1 MVIMMSIIK
10 CPVCNRELNRK
21 DNCYKCTNNH
31 SFDIS
36 KKGYTNLLLS
46 NQYHSS
52 NPGDDKDMVLARKEF
67 FKLDKY
73 QSLKLA
79 LLRII
84 GEYHIDNNISFCDIA
99 CGEGYYT
106 NFLHKNLSSDFNI
119 ETYGIDISKYA
130 IIEAEKMKKEMKL
143 ENINYY
149 IANLSYLP
157 FVSSSFSLI
166 LNCFAPIDDKE
177 FFRVLKNEGIYI
189 RVLPAEKHLLG
200 LKEILYDDPYLNV
213 AKEEKIYGMKLIKEE
228 IVDDFISLETN
239 KDIMNLFKMTPYYYK
254 TNKKFKKRLEI
265 VNGLN
270 TQISFRIRVYKKYI

>member
-1 MVIMMSIIK
+1 MGIIK
-10 CPVCNRELNRK
+10 CPVCNKELIRK
-21 DNCYKCTNNH
+21 DNCYKCNSNH

-46 NQYHSS
+46 NQYHSL
-52 NPGDDKDMVLARKEF
+52 NPGDDKEMVLARKEF

-73 QSLKLA
+73 QCLKVA

-84 GEYHIDNNISFCDIA
+84 KEYHMDNNVVFCDIA

-106 NFLHKNLSSDFNI
+106 NFLHKNLSNSFTI

-157 FVSSSFSLI
+157 FMESSFSLI

-177 FFRVLKNEGIYI
+177 FFRVLKSNGIYI

-213 AKEEKIYGMKLIKEE
+213 AKEENIYGMKLIKEE
-228 IVDDFISLETN
+228 IVDDLINLETN
-239 KDIMNLFKMTPYYYK
+239 QDIMNLFKMTPYYYK
-254 TNKKFKKRLEI
+254 TNKKFKERL
-265 VNGLN
+265 GLVDKLD
-270 TQISFRIRVYKKYI
+270 TQVSFRIRVYKKI